1 MSTVSFLP
9 SHGVCRRFAHGEMAR
24 RKITVNVSGENK
36 LPDNDFVIPAL
47 KKSELCSVQDIGLLL
62 KHVEQV
68 DSDTSDRNQPTRSTP
83 SFSLNDPDKFK
94 GSSASLLLSIGTDL
108 HREKCRNAM
117 LSRKKNTEKRFRVG
131 PPVPAR
137 KSLPVSIDITADSD
151 RSPSLESA
159 VKNHL
164 FPNNEIGGSS
174 LASSVAGWLSAT
186 SAESQGKSEQFFW
199 FEPADN
205 RAKQRTWLQETT
217 DPRNIFSGSLYGSHQ
232 QETLRPSV
240 HTRPEENGCRQSQ
253 CQAEITRF
261 GQR

>member
-159 VKNHL
+159 VGPGVRPLLN
-164 FPNNEIGGSS
+164 FPFPSRGIF
-174 LASSVAGWLSAT
+174 VGWLSAT